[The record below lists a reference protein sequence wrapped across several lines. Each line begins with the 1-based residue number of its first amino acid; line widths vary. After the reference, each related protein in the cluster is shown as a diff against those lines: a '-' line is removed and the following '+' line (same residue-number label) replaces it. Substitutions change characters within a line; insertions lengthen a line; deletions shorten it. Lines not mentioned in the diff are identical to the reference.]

1 MELSDEVL
9 ITVARKIR
17 KLETSNALLITEF
30 LFKNEKKI
38 ENKAA
43 AKVSIWVVHL
53 LALQE
58 KPFINGE
65 LIKLFLIHQLQKSVQ
80 SKLA

>member
-1 MELSDEVL
+1 MKYSSQWPE
-9 ITVARKIR
+9 
-17 KLETSNALLITEF
+17 KLGSLKQVIALFITEF